1 MRIAFV
7 CGEYPPG
14 PHGGIG
20 TVTQLL
26 ARALA
31 RRGHDVRV
39 VGVCG
44 ADYPAPDYEN
54 DDGVHVWR
62 LRERAETVGWARA
75 RVRLFRK
82 VDGWSR
88 AGAVEV
94 VEVPDY
100 AGPAAGWPRL
110 RVPLVA
116 RAHGSVSYFAAELGR
131 PMRSRMLWLER
142 SSLQRADRW
151 CAVSRYTADRTRA
164 IFGLETPAAAV
175 LYNAVELPRLAGLPR
190 DPRKVVFAGTLTAKK
205 GVLALA
211 DAWSLVRA
219 VCPEAELHVCG
230 KDMTDEDGR
239 SMVVRVRERL
249 GDAAASVRFH
259 GHVTREVLLRE
270 LETARAA
277 VFPSLAEAFAMA
289 PLEAMACGAATV
301 YTTHGSGAEVIDNGR
316 TGLLVE
322 PTHAEQLAGAILR
335 LLTDDALAARLGA
348 AGREHVRARFAID
361 TVARENEA
369 FYERC
374 VNDFART
381 RRIAPVPGVHAPAD
395 GR

>member
-26 ARALA
+26 ARALV

-39 VGVCG
+39 VGVC
-44 ADYPAPDYEN
+44 APDYPAPDHEV
-54 DDGVHVWR
+54 DEGVRVWR
-62 LRERAETVGWARA
+62 LRERPETAGWARA
-75 RVRLFRK
+75 RVRLFRR
-82 VDGWSR
+82 VDDWSR
-88 AGAVEV
+88 AGAVEI

-131 PMRSRMLWLER
+131 PLRSRMLWLER
-142 SSLQRADRW
+142 ASLQRADRW
-151 CAVSRYTADRTRA
+151 CAVSRYTAERTRTL
-164 IFGLETPAAAV
+164 FGLEGPSAAV
-175 LYNAVELPRLAGLPR
+175 LYNAVELPRLTGLAR
-190 DPRKVVFAGTLTAKK
+190 DAHRVVFAGTLTVKK
-205 GVLALA
+205 GILALA
-211 DAWSLVRA
+211 DAWPLVRA
-219 VCPEAELHVCG
+219 VSPAAELHVCG
-230 KDMTDEDGR
+230 KDMPDESGR
-239 SMVVRVRERL
+239 STAALLHERL
-249 GDAAASVRFH
+249 GESAGLHIH
-259 GHVTREVLLRE
+259 GHLAREALLRE
-270 LETARAA
+270 LETARVA

-289 PLEAMACGAATV
+289 PLEAMACGTATV
-301 YTTHGSGAEVIDNGR
+301 YTTRGSGAEVIDDGR

-335 LLTDDALAARLGA
+335 LLTDDRLAARLGA

-374 VNDFART
+374 VTDFAHPRHT
-381 RRIAPVPGVHAPAD
+381 ASAFVARAPAD
-395 GR
+395 IS